1 MLSSLFKYAATRVA
15 GEAVDGL
22 ARRALWGGVAAL
34 FMTTS
39 FVLGLMIAFW
49 IFEPQYGAVPTAIA
63 IAGVCVTLALI
74 SMAVPVFIDW
84 RKRRAAVAA
93 KASVSE
99 PSVVVQASNALQDE
113 TEAAVDYFGAIQV
126 IASAFVFGLGA
137 ARQIRGR

>member
-1 MLSSLFKYAATRVA
+1 MLSSLFKFAANRVA

-22 ARRALWGGVAAL
+22 ARRALWGAVAAL
-34 FMTTS
+34 LMTMS

-49 IFEPQYGAVPTAIA
+49 ILEPLYGAVPTAIA
-63 IAGVCVTLALI
+63 IAGVCATLALI
-74 SMAVPVFIDW
+74 SMAVPVYIDW

-93 KASVSE
+93 KSGVSE
-99 PSVVVQASNALQDE
+99 PSVVVQASNSLQDE
-113 TEAAVDYFGAIQV
+113 TEAAVDYFGALQV